1 MNKFRTYKRYK
12 LTHSDEPYPF
22 NIISCFATEA
32 RGFIYVEAF
41 CEDFVRCTLQNMS
54 IFQRMGKYGIRK
66 VSLDNMINTLNLEQ
80 KNKPIHKDDWVRMKT
95 GVYQGDLGR
104 VYYVN
109 EHAQKVC

>member
-1 MNKFRTYKRYK
+1 
-12 LTHSDEPYPF
+12 
-22 NIISCFATEA
+22 
-32 RGFIYVEAF
+32 
-41 CEDFVRCTLQNMS
+41 MS
-54 IFQRMGKYGIRK
+54 IFQLMGKYGIRK